1 MGSSRNQSRKKR
13 KIPPSRKRVVN
24 QDGKPSWPT
33 YKDPGPSARKIGKNA
48 EALCD
53 KSEPIAN
60 ILKEGTIFMDLYIL
74 FNVFNVLK
82 CPDCSCDI
90 DSHVDMKN
98 KCGYSNYIVL
108 QCENIECGWRHSFN
122 SSKKQG
128 RSYIMNVRSVLAFRE
143 IGKGHNAMQHSIR

>member
-1 MGSSRNQSRKKR
+1 MFILIEIRSKKMGSSRNRSRRKR

-24 QDGKPSWPT
+24 QDGKPSRPT

-48 EALCD
+48 EALHN

-82 CPDCSCDI
+82 CPNSSCDI

-108 QCENIECGWRHSFN
+108 QCEN
-122 SSKKQG
+122 
-128 RSYIMNVRSVLAFRE
+128 VLLLLKPYFTRVNTLQPEAE
-143 IGKGHNAMQHSIR
+143 KLVALKI